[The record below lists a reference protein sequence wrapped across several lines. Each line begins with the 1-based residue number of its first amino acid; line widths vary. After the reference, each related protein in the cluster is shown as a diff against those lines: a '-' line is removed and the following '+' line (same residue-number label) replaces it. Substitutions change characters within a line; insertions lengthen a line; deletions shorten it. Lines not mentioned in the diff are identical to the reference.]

1 MIKLKEKVV
10 RYEVECNY
18 CGCLLE
24 FDRDDEN
31 LSNGYPGDYT
41 KEITCPACNHK
52 TVVRDYYGCL
62 LDSVK
67 PIRTREGIE

>member
-31 LSNGYPGDYT
+31 LSNGYPGD
-41 KEITCPACNHK
+41 
-52 TVVRDYYGCL
+52 
-62 LDSVK
+62 
-67 PIRTREGIE
+67 